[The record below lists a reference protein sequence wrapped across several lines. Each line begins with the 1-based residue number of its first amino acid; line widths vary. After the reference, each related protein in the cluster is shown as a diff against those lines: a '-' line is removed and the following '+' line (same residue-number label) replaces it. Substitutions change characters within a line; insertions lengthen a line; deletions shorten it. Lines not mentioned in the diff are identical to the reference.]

1 MNRLTRLTLLPFLGS
16 VLNPPQALAQLASP
30 VATTSTPS
38 SAPAGASQPA
48 VSVPATAAPATFA
61 PTQIASPP
69 ADPADASGAL
79 AARPREPVPPPVA
92 PSAFEAYV
100 SQLVG
105 HPLHRFG
112 EQLLAPEARDF
123 TAPATTAIPD
133 DYRLN
138 PGDQLA
144 LNLRGSVEGA
154 AVRLTIDP
162 EGRIFIPRVGP
173 VMLGGV
179 RYGDAHDLI
188 ARAVSRQYRDFD
200 VQVSVAR
207 LHGLTVYV
215 TGYARQPGAYT
226 VGSLSTLVNAVM
238 AAGGPASGGSFRA
251 IQLRRNGRLVSDFDL
266 YDLLLRGD
274 KRGDAAL
281 QNGDVI
287 YIAPAGEQV
296 AVIGSVNQEA
306 IYEVAP
312 GETLA
317 NAVAYAGGI
326 DTVADGSRLMVL
338 DSLDRSQGWV
348 QLGAADARGRE
359 VHRGDIV
366 RVLSDVGIARP
377 VGVESVLVT
386 LGGEVVH
393 PGRYYV
399 APGTRLGAVLALAG
413 GLTSDAFPYA
423 SVITRE
429 SVKVQQQES
438 YARALNDMEMQLRT
452 QPLVSANR
460 AQLTSAANSALIEGV
475 VKNMRARAPTG
486 RLVFDLPVTA
496 KALPDDLIM
505 ENNDTVDVP
514 TRPVTI
520 GVFGSVASPASFA
533 YRPGMTI
540 GDAIALAGGVQ
551 KVADKSGVFVVR
563 ANGTVF
569 SDKGATRKAPAL
581 PGDLVYVPV
590 DAGRGE
596 FWARMS
602 EITSSL
608 FGGVAGAVAIKALA
622 D

>member
-1 MNRLTRLTLLPFLGS
+1 MSRIARLTLLSFLGT
-16 VLNPPQALAQLASP
+16 VLIPPQALAQLASP
-30 VATTSTPS
+30 VATTSTQS
-38 SAPAGASQPA
+38 SAPASAQPA
-48 VSVPATAAPATFA
+48 VSVPQTAAPAGFA
-61 PTQIASPP
+61 ATQIVSPP
-69 ADPADASGAL
+69 ADPAEAT
-79 AARPREPVPPPVA
+79 AAPKPREPAPPPQ
-92 PSAFEAYV
+92 PSAFETYLAT
-100 SQLVG
+100 LTG

-112 EQLLAPEARDF
+112 EQLLLPEARDF
-123 TAPATTAIPD
+123 TAPPTTAIPD

-138 PGDQLA
+138 PGDTLA
-144 LNLRGSVEGA
+144 LNLAGSVEGV
-154 AVRLTIDP
+154 AVRLTIDA

-173 VMLGGV
+173 VMVGGV
-179 RYGDAHDLI
+179 RYGDLHGVV
-188 ARAVSRQYRDFD
+188 ARAVTRQYRAFD

-215 TGYARQPGAYT
+215 TGFARQPGAYT
-226 VGSLSTLVNAVM
+226 VNSLATLVNAVM
-238 AAGGPASGGSFRA
+238 AAGGPASGGSFRS
-251 IQLRRNGRLVSDFDL
+251 IQLRRGGRLVSDFDL

-274 KRGDAAL
+274 TRGDAAL

-287 YIAPAGEQV
+287 FIAPAGEQV
-296 AVIGSVNQEA
+296 AVIGSVNQPA

-317 NAVAYAGGI
+317 NAIADAGGI

-348 QLGAADARGRE
+348 QLSALDARGRA
-359 VHRGDIV
+359 VHRGDVV

-377 VGVESVLVT
+377 VGVQSVLVT

-399 APGTRLGAVLALAG
+399 APGTRLAAVLALAG
-413 GLTSDAFPYA
+413 GLTTDAFPYA
-423 SVITRE
+423 SIITRE
-429 SVKVQQQES
+429 SVRVQQQES
-438 YARALNDMEMQLRT
+438 YTRALNDMEMQLRT

-460 AQLTSAANSALIEGV
+460 AQLTSAANSTLIEGI
-475 VKNMRARAPTG
+475 VKTMKTRAPTG

-496 KALPDDLIM
+496 TRLPEDLIM

-569 SDKGATRKAPAL
+569 SAKGATRRAPAL